1 MEEEQK
7 KLPRKASRTES
18 ETEALNKG
26 NLRLRQEAKR
36 LKIKLINIF
45 LSLVLK
51 AQTNEVE
58 YEPDLA
64 DYNLIDVEDQAEAT
78 DHR

>member
-1 MEEEQK
+1 M
-7 KLPRKASRTES
+7 
-18 ETEALNKG
+18 NKG

-36 LKIKLINIF
+36 LEIKLINIF

-64 DYNLIDVEDQAEAT
+64 NNGEVAVTIQQ
-78 DHR
+78 

>member
-7 KLPRKASRTES
+7 KLSRKASRTES

-36 LKIKLINIF
+36 LEIKLINIF

-51 AQTNEVE
+51 AQTNEVK

-64 DYNLIDVEDQAEAT
+64 NNNLIDVEDQAEAT